1 MPGGA
6 GVEGSW
12 RWSMRVLI
20 MEGPYRAEAGFSSTD
35 FPIQYRSA
43 GLLSCTLSGPRIRPS
58 GPSFLGRL
66 RCGSVGGGDGVR
78 SISEDISWSTLSLS
92 KV

>member
-6 GVEGSW
+6 GVDGSW

-20 MEGPYRAEAGFSSTD
+20 TEGPYRAEAGFSSTD
-35 FPIQYRSA
+35 FPTQYRSA
-43 GLLSCTLSGPRIRPS
+43 GLLSCKLSGPRVRPS
-58 GPSFLGRL
+58 GPSFLERL
-66 RCGSVGGGDGVR
+66 CCGSVGCGDGVR
-78 SISEDISWSTLSLS
+78 SISEDISRSTFSLS